1 MIPVPTLETPRL
13 ILRVHRPSDK
23 PAIFAA
29 YADARFSRFITR
41 EQRALTPEEAWR
53 SAAALPG
60 SWALNGF
67 GMWLVEERAT
77 GEPAGVVGPWEP
89 EGWPGF
95 EIGWMIFP
103 RCWGKSYASEAA
115 AAAFR
120 WAHEALGK
128 DEVIHL
134 IDPANAASEA
144 VARKLGS
151 QASEDRKEF
160 PNGSVARI
168 WRTRWDDFVGTD
180 VFSSSRA

>member
-1 MIPVPTLETPRL
+1 MIPVPTVETPRL
-13 ILRVHRPSDK
+13 TLRAHRPSDK

-29 YADARFSRFITR
+29 YADERFSRFITR
-41 EQRALTPEEAWR
+41 EQRALTAEEAWR
-53 SAAALPG
+53 TAAMLPG
-60 SWALNGF
+60 GWALNGF
-67 GMWLVEERAT
+67 GLWLAEERAT

-89 EGWPGF
+89 EGWPAF

-103 RCWGKSYASEAA
+103 PHWGKGFATEAA

-134 IDPANAASEA
+134 IDPANGPSEG

-151 QASEDRKEF
+151 QPSEGRKEF
-160 PNGSVARI
+160 PNGTIARI
-168 WRTRWDDFVGTD
+168 WRTRWEDFQR
-180 VFSSSRA
+180 SEAHASLL